1 MTEPRYLFDTHV
13 CLHLIR
19 HGVGE
24 LRGLFER
31 CAPGEIAISSLTLA
45 ALRARAQNSRSPEQN
60 RQALD
65 QFVLPLT
72 VVDFDAEAAAWLGKL
87 AAQAEARGQVAGQEE
102 MLAAQALRL
111 HAPLVTDR
119 PALYASIA
127 ELELHPVEEGRPVVH
142 SGVRPATQVSTLD
155 DEAGAARLG
164 RAASP
169 DAVRQARWSKPLRAR
184 ERRQIRIAGSHDF
197 TLDLLASWLHTQ
209 DPTLSLALD
218 SVGSLRG
225 LLALQQ
231 NTAHLAGS
239 HLLDE
244 ETGDFNRSYI
254 QHLLTP
260 LGVRVLLIGFVQRE
274 QGLIVRKGN
283 PKQIHGL
290 PDLARPDV
298 TFVNRQRG
306 AGTRVLLDYHLAR
319 SGIAAEQVR
328 GYAQQEPTHLA
339 VAAAVADG
347 RADCGLGVLAAARA
361 LDLDFVPLCH
371 ERFDLV
377 IPLEH
382 YESVLLQPLVELL
395 RHPQAGF
402 VEQVAALGGYG
413 TELMGKVL
421 AEL

>member
-1 MTEPRYLFDTHV
+1 MTQPRYLFDTHV

-31 CAPGEIAISSLTLA
+31 CTPGEIAISSLTLA

-60 RQALD
+60 RKALD

-72 VVDFDAEAAAWLGKL
+72 VVDFDMEAATWLGKL
-87 AAQAEARGQVAGQEE
+87 AAQAETRGQPAGQEE

-111 HAPLVTDR
+111 DALLVTNR
-119 PALYASIA
+119 PALYAGIDA
-127 ELELHPVEEGRPVVH
+127 LQLQRVAAGT
-142 SGVRPATQVSTLD
+142 PATQPDKQPGMLPAIQAAPPSSERSL
-155 DEAGAARLG
+155 AGE
-164 RAASP
+164 P
-169 DAVRQARWSKPLRAR
+169 
-184 ERRQIRIAGSHDF
+184 RQIRIAGSHDF
-197 TLDLLASWLHTQ
+197 TLDLLASWLHSQ
-209 DPTLSLALD
+209 DPNLTLALD

-231 NTAHLAGS
+231 NTAHVAGS

-244 ETGDFNRSYI
+244 ETGDYNRGYI
-254 QHLLTP
+254 QHLLAP
-260 LGVRVLLIGFVQRE
+260 LGVRVVLLGFVERE

-283 PKQIHGL
+283 PKRIHSL
-290 PDLARPDV
+290 HDLARPDV

-306 AGTRVLLDYHLAR
+306 AGTRVLLDYRLAR
-319 SGIAAEQVR
+319 SGIAAAQVR
-328 GYAQQEPTHLA
+328 GYDRQERTHLA

-361 LDLDFVPLCH
+361 LDLEFVPLFH

-377 IPLEH
+377 IPVEH
-382 YESVLLQPLVELL
+382 YEGALLRPLIELL
-395 RHPQAGF
+395 RRPQAGF
-402 VEQVAALGGYG
+402 VQQVAALGGYA

-421 AEL
+421 GEL